1 MAMLPGDADRI
12 DFISAYCDRWCERCA
27 YTARC
32 SAYACDVAAGMCGD
46 FVQGLELALGS
57 RGASDA
63 DAFADPGDED
73 EDDGLFETA
82 EELAAIDRFVEDSH
96 ARVGASPI
104 TALAFDYTAGACS
117 WLQAHQARL
126 AAVADPVLAEAL
138 EIARYDATFVGAKLY
153 RALSGKDQSRHEDGD
168 EDRIQND
175 WNGSAKVALISLERS
190 EAAWRTIAQ
199 ATGDTVPSTL
209 AARAGEVRRR
219 VLDEFPDAPA
229 FVRPGFDEP
238 WR

>member
-1 MAMLPGDADRI
+1 MLPGDADRI

-32 SAYACDVAAGMCGD
+32 SAYASDVAAGMCGD
-46 FVQGLELALGS
+46 PAEGLELALG
-57 RGASDA
+57 RPRLVVAPPPIGFEA
-63 DAFADPGDED
+63 DDEF
-73 EDDGLFETA
+73 EDDLLETA
-82 EELAAIDRFVEDSH
+82 EELAEADRILEDSDR
-96 ARVGASPI
+96 RVAASPI
-104 TALAFDYTAGACS
+104 TALSFEYAAGACE
-117 WLQAHQARL
+117 WLRAHG
-126 AAVADPVLAEAL
+126 AALRNQADPVLGEAL
-138 EIARYDATFVGAKLY
+138 TIVAYDAAFIGAKLQ
-153 RALSGKDQSRHEDGD
+153 RALSGRDHARHLDDD

-199 ATGDTVPSTL
+199 ADGDERPSLL
-209 AARAGEVRRR
+209 AARANELRRQ

>member
-1 MAMLPGDADRI
+1 MIPGDADRI
-12 DFISAYCDRWCERCA
+12 ELISAYCDRWCERCA

-32 SAYACDVAAGMCGD
+32 AAYACDVAAGMCGD
-46 FVQGLELALGS
+46 FAQGLELTFGT
-57 RGASDA
+57 ASPVDA
-63 DAFADPGDED
+63 GFDGLDDD
-73 EDDGLFETA
+73 DDDGLETA

-104 TALAFDYTAGACS
+104 TALAFDYTSGACS
-117 WLQAHQARL
+117 WLHVHRERL
-126 AAVADPVLAEAL
+126 SAGADPVLTEAL
-138 EIARYDATFVGAKLY
+138 AIAGYDAAFVGAKLY
-153 RALSGKDQSRHEDGD
+153 RALCGKDQARYERDAD

-199 ATGDTVPSTL
+199 AAGDAVPARL
-209 AARAGEVRRR
+209 AARAGELRRH
-219 VLDEFPDAPA
+219 VLAEFPDALA

>member
-1 MAMLPGDADRI
+1 MIPRDNRI
-12 DFISAYCDRWCERCA
+12 DFISAYCDRWCDRCA

-46 FVQGLELALGS
+46 FTQGLELALGS
-57 RGASDA
+57 SAESEDA
-63 DAFADPGDED
+63 DDPADDLDDED
-73 EDDGLFETA
+73 AGVFETA

-104 TALAFDYTAGACS
+104 TALAFAYTSGACG
-117 WLQAHQARL
+117 WLHAHREQL
-126 AAVADPVLAEAL
+126 SAVADPVLVEAL
-138 EIARYDATFVGAKLY
+138 AVAGYDATFVGAKLY
-153 RALSGKDQSRHEDGD
+153 RALCGKDQARHERDAD

-199 ATGDTVPSTL
+199 ATDDALPETI
-209 AARAGEVRRR
+209 AARAGELRRQ
-219 VLDEFPDAPA
+219 VLEEFPDAPS